1 MSVLSATDCHWLQ
14 GVAIVLLAGGSFLD
28 PAPDRPWPTSGLFNN
43 NVDAV
48 NIPGIDEWFYV
59 NAGAIA
65 SDLTCVHYIHPNAI
79 TQIAGSSWIEDGVT
93 SLREGLFSSNFD
105 GVKSVG
111 EEEVLP
117 NVGAR
122 ERRIMT
128 KWTPSIR

>member
-1 MSVLSATDCHWLQ
+1 MLSATDSHWLQ
-14 GVAIVLLAGGSFLD
+14 EVAIVLVAGGSFYD
-28 PAPDRPWPTSGLFNN
+28 PSPGMPWPTSGLFNN
-43 NVDAV
+43 NVNTV
-48 NIPGIDEWFYV
+48 NIPGIDEDSHTNV
-59 NAGAIA
+59 GALA
-65 SDLTCVHYIHPNAI
+65 SDLTCTHYIHPNSI

-128 KWTPSIR
+128 KWTPPIR